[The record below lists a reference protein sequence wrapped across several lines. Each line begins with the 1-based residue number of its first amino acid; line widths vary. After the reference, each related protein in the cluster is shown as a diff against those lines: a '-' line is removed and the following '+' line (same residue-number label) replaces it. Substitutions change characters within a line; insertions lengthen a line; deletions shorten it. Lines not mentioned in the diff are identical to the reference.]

1 MSNKH
6 VVILGKDSTAG
17 TIKIED
23 HNTGGSLLI
32 RHSVT
37 EAWLERIQYVETLD
51 PLVELANELN
61 GKLEH
66 GNLSLILI
74 GNDNLITFK
83 DDDAPIL
90 EGGLTLRNVKLNCP
104 YLKNSELFDVDL
116 SNSLNVTI
124 HSSKVDQLFLETQE
138 PIHMTCCYVD
148 DKFGLETVTRLP
160 LQFLMNKH
168 VGQ

>member
-1 MSNKH
+1 MSDKH
-6 VVILGKDSTAG
+6 VVILGQGFTAG

-32 RHSVT
+32 KHSVSP
-37 EAWLERIQYVETLD
+37 AWAESISDDTSD
-51 PLVELANELN
+51 PLVDLANNLN
-61 GKLEH
+61 ESLEK
-66 GNLSLILI
+66 GNLALTLI
-74 GNDNLITFK
+74 GNDNVITFK

-124 HSSKVDQLFLETQE
+124 HSSKVDELFLETLE
-138 PIHMTCCYVD
+138 PVHMTCCYID

>member
-1 MSNKH
+1 MPNKH
-6 VVILGKDSTAG
+6 VVILGKGYTAG
-17 TIKIED
+17 TIKVLD
-23 HNTGGSLLI
+23 TNTDGSLLI

-37 EAWLERIQYVETLD
+37 QAWAESITDDTMD
-51 PLVELANELN
+51 PLVELANELTDKLDK
-61 GKLEH
+61 GKL
-66 GNLSLILI
+66 SLTLI

-104 YLKNSELFDVDL
+104 YLNNSELFDVNL
-116 SNSLNVTI
+116 ANSLNVTI
-124 HSSKVDQLFLETQE
+124 HSSKVDQLFLETLE